1 MLSFGAYIVASLI
14 SVECMCIGR
23 ENLNTEFRV
32 RKKDSLNLKV
42 WLLRSIEGRQEH
54 SRYFRV

>member
-1 MLSFGAYIVASLI
+1 MASLI
-14 SVECMCIGR
+14 SVECMWIGR
-23 ENLNTEFRV
+23 ENLNIEFRV
-32 RKKDSLNLKV
+32 RKKDSLNLKA

>member
-1 MLSFGAYIVASLI
+1 MI